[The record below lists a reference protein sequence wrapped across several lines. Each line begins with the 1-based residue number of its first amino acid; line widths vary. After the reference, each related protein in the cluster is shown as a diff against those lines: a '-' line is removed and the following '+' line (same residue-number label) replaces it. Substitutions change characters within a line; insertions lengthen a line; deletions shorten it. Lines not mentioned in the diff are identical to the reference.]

1 METSNGREYRSLI
14 VDGMALLFR
23 AYYATSVYGEIRKTS
38 SGVPTNAI
46 YGFVQYLFDAVERFD
61 PTHLICCWDMG
72 SKTFRSELYEPYK
85 ANRSDPPEDLVPQF
99 DLVKKV
105 ADALGIVNI
114 GVPQYE
120 ADDCIGTLSRRL
132 SEWSDVVILTGD
144 HDLLQLLSERVSVAI
159 LKKGRGQYQVY
170 TPDDLLREKGLTPR
184 QIIDLKGFMSDA
196 SDNYPGVRGIGE
208 KTAIRLLQ
216 EFSSIDRVVE
226 NLDRLPA
233 GVRKKIEADR
243 DMLELSRTLATIKT
257 DVPLACEPDD
267 FAWQGPA
274 ETAVGLFEELEL
286 GRLLNRFTPRVRRR

>member
-1 METSNGREYRSLI
+1 
-14 VDGMALLFR
+14 
-23 AYYATSVYGEIRKTS
+23 
-38 SGVPTNAI
+38 
-46 YGFVQYLFDAVERFD
+46 
-61 PTHLICCWDMG
+61 MG
-72 SKTFRSELYEPYK
+72 
-85 ANRSDPPEDLVPQF
+85 
-99 DLVKKV
+99 
-105 ADALGIVNI
+105 
-114 GVPQYE
+114 
-120 ADDCIGTLSRRL
+120 
-132 SEWSDVVILTGD
+132 
-144 HDLLQLLSERVSVAI
+144 
-159 LKKGRGQYQVY
+159 
-170 TPDDLLREKGLTPR
+170 
-184 QIIDLKGFMSDA
+184 DA